1 MNGKNYWNIKEIDI
15 MKHTFYIKKD
25 SYVFDKIINV
35 RNTKR
40 KIFKYYKNGVL
51 NEIKTFKLAATKTE
65 IINDFNN

>member
-1 MNGKNYWNIKEIDI
+1 

-51 NEIKTFKLAATKTE
+51 NEIKTFKLAATKKE
-65 IINDFNN
+65 IINAFDSGD

>member
-1 MNGKNYWNIKEIDI
+1 